1 MSIHNSLSR
10 QMLPVT
16 TKTTDA
22 PVRETNTATAGRQGV
37 DVSACPE
44 ARAELGHM
52 VLGAGKEWTER
63 KDVIMFLQDLLNDPA
78 FIKEILAATG
88 LPLAAAGPDSMTAA
102 SMTDL
107 LPSGSHPTQY
117 QLDQLRKLLTEK
129 LEHTYPMLDEFR
141 LKGHNSEIMSLEL
154 DSSVIQSLKEK
165 IAADDGSVPLLA
177 VAKTLEKAVSGTLA
191 IASADKG
198 VQADV
203 TSLKKTLR
211 AQTDALA
218 KAVFIVLEFD
228 RLAKSTAA
236 KDPEARDRTAEGLY
250 DAAKEIDR
258 AEKVLDKEL
267 VKLLPL
273 SEKEGG
279 SKAMTLQT
287 ALVNK
292 KLKLIRENLKAMEH
306 RLRAGQSRWEK
317 KLEDFDQKAFYLVK
331 KATSP
336 GSLQKLEKGMEKA
349 WHDTPALFQDLMRN
363 TANQVRTLSAATK
376 HTLKVIESTVN
387 KGSQALKKAAQAV
400 SEAHT
405 SPMIRLQ
412 NEQSG
417 ADAAEQ
423 KVNTQLRTAYH
434 PLKVAMQKH
443 QNAAEKLL
451 GAAETLVRS
460 SSSQSGPSDAIAA
473 TLGEMGDVSGGAA
486 LISAAVETSAA
497 RAGGAASG
505 KEKQALSEVQQ
516 RERAQRTFN
525 AASAALTEA
534 RGEVDSCSDE
544 LRATVAQAAEQYGQ
558 HKKQLKK
565 LVTFKTEIDKAE
577 SHFRKAADRLQ
588 RAVQDMTQ
596 TAPGSASASREA
608 FNYAATDGKK
618 ADYRSRDAVLELSS
632 AILNATGRP
641 QDIFSKDARIALHL
655 GQFFAQQKQALMQSV
670 PEFKPWLFD
679 RIVAEI
685 VDKEIPGHFSKT
697 HDPHGEIMLAKV
709 HRAASEADAGTLL
722 TPKIIEEVMEKIPG
736 AAEFL
741 SRAGRSGM
749 VGKVVNASV
758 ENAADRLIS
767 TLPRNFLPSLGLV
780 KATMLP
786 VAYLLALSDLK
797 QAVMPGQA
805 EPKSEKLTLAA
816 SFAIQLTKKLVDFAV
831 PHLYRFVADAALTGY
846 DLYRNGPDKFAHN
859 LMKDLVDS
867 GTFAVGSKP
876 FYEGYEQG
884 TDAYFEHQLRTLQ
897 AADDK
902 QIAMELE
909 NYPESARGEIATE
922 LKKRQAEENKEIDR
936 LVANYPDEQQKR
948 LTVGLKKKLAAEK
961 AKIQAAQEQGL
972 KGQAA
977 ESQSLTAT
985 ETVSR
990 VKRTADATNI
1000 QHDINTDDPV
1010 VMNDIKNKVEDDLK
1024 DFTNAAIV
1032 RMTDLNIRQ
1041 AARDHI
1047 QNIINSFPA
1056 DQRGGLDSPD
1066 SIMLWRQHRYT
1077 EGGYPAN
1084 LMDILTGSF
1093 NYRDKYPE
1101 WPEGSSIAF
1110 RKALIGNVS
1119 PYMDIPRYAKFA
1131 GKKIRANLNAKSYG
1145 PSMADVFE
1153 KNYKKRLSN
1162 IKSDYNISLGKM
1174 YETSFRTSAR
1184 DLQLDVKLASF
1195 KPELQKFIDGK
1206 IKPFVL
1212 TLGNHDDNQL
1222 SECIA
1227 LRVGDQLLVWDF
1239 MGSYQLIDVDAK
1251 GIPDKDQ
1258 QDWLL
1263 NHMNTNARYKY
1274 SKPEERERA
1283 FATLASTTTLSF
1295 RKLESSLGQ
1304 EMLDRKIAQADKDC
1318 DALITTSTEF
1328 LIDFII
1334 DAVYIGT
1341 DIVSGIAAG
1350 TLPLGT
1356 VGSVFLQIA
1365 KSALLTYLKDL
1376 TKIHFADNLAAKD
1389 AAREAIPANL
1399 IASLYVDGSMNIG
1412 PELAKKL
1419 LAKGNIKLHWV
1430 SAAKGINPAKEL
1442 MLGIPGYHKANE
1454 VGSEAAARLAE
1465 LKTNDDHA
1473 QIAKASEVNTKAPP
1487 GGTTH
1492 RVVAGETIHQITE
1505 KYSISSRQLAL
1516 LIYANPHIA
1525 DFDVLSPGDQI
1536 FIPYESLLRNYSKVM
1551 TFTPVEEIS
1560 AQKKEIVREIT
1571 WTADDVKKLEESIK
1585 NDTLLE
1591 KIKGIKEHHIR
1602 YLLTLNYPISKQLI
1616 NSVSENIQREGFD
1629 DIRCRA
1635 MYIWTGRPNEEAA
1648 KVHYVVI
1655 GNKYGK
1661 DYVFD
1666 IGAGKFDVGLG
1677 DTILLPTSSWQAKY
1691 QDTFSNGQV
1700 IYIDYDI
1707 DDVRVAVDG
1716 FQHRATKAPELLPG
1730 ENVIETE
1737 AWLKSQLKT
1746 QQSAVT
1752 QEKAEEIAEIVR
1764 NENGFTY
1771 HAEEATDVLTL
1782 AKELGFSNAHLARIM
1797 YKNPAIT
1804 NDGILNAGSS
1814 IFIPDQEAGTQF
1826 KDENGKIAV
1835 VKLLSSL
1842 YRQDAVIRYN
1852 MLIPY
1857 NRSEEL
1863 MPLVAR
1869 AINNL
1874 GLTNVCYRSVDI
1886 WDSASDSIPTRHY
1899 VVKGKIDGE
1908 DFIFDMDAGKLKS
1921 TFAGPL
1927 IMSSKEWTE
1936 QYATEFDGKLVS
1948 INESSD
1954 IHAITSYS
1962 TESYSERFESGKY
1975 LFNIPTAAYKS
1986 YFLERDTSPELL
1998 LKRITDSNK
2007 NIEDMLNS
2015 IQDTHNSLLPII
2027 EKKLISLLGKELEK
2041 QGYMNIRYRSIY
2053 LWDAKAM
2060 ENGKP
2065 TQHFAVTAIKN
2076 NKDYVFDLSTKGLG
2090 VEFKKPL
2097 ILTQKEWIEKYSEL
2111 LPDKY
2116 VVFRDFNFS
2125 KDASES
2131 LEKRESSSFEIMGNE
2146 KAIETKA
2153 FDEHNFNLLMIEL
2166 EKNDSINNLINAK
2179 EDKSMEMMPI
2189 ITDELTKL
2197 NYQNIAYRAVYI
2209 GNKDDD
2215 TQNMGQPHYIV
2226 TANKAGKTLVFDLS
2240 TKVFGE
2246 GFQGKAISY
2255 ESDWQQKYKAFF
2267 ANKNIE
2273 EGHMSKPEDTE
2284 SAYQLILSTRPD
2296 VLLDK
2301 LMNSDLTIGLYA
2313 NTQKDRSDRLIA
2325 ATGKELSKQNFDNIR
2340 YRTVYVWDEKSKNHG
2355 KPQTHFVVTATKNN
2369 KNFVFDFS
2377 NGALGKGF
2385 KEPLIVS
2392 QKEWA
2397 EKYNNLLST
2406 KYITYRDY
2414 HSANE
2419 AISNSAQRGGNSFDL
2434 MTNEKVLQ
2442 SGNFDIYD
2450 FNPLLSELKKN
2461 ESINSLMD
2469 SKEDKSL
2476 EITNAVA
2483 SELKKLNYK
2492 DITHCAIYI
2501 WKENDDGDK
2510 MVQPHFILTARKDGK
2525 NIIFDLSTA
2534 AYGEGFK
2541 GQAISVEHDWK
2552 VNYNQFF
2559 ANQIIKVHAMSNP
2572 DEAET
2577 FSAITIRNLNRMPGK
2592 PSAS

>member
-22 PVRETNTATAGRQGV
+22 SVGETNTATGGRQGV

-88 LPLAAAGPDSMTAA
+88 LPLAPAAPDSMTA
-102 SMTDL
+102 SGLTKL

-117 QLDQLRKLLTEK
+117 QLDQLRQLLTEK

-154 DSSVIQSLKEK
+154 DSSLIQSLKEK

-177 VAKTLEKAVSGTLA
+177 VAEALQKAVSGTLA
-191 IASADKG
+191 IASADKD

-218 KAVFIVLEFD
+218 KAAFTVGEYDKLV
-228 RLAKSTAA
+228 KSAAA
-236 KDPEARDRTAEGLY
+236 KDPETRGRTAEALY

-267 VKLLPL
+267 GKLLPL
-273 SEKEGG
+273 SEGEGG
-279 SKAMTLQT
+279 AKAMTIQT

-306 RLRAGQSRWEK
+306 RLRAGQSRMEK
-317 KLEDFDQKAFYLVK
+317 KLEDFDKKAFYLVS

-387 KGSQALKKAAQAV
+387 KGSQALKKAAEAV

-405 SPMIRLQ
+405 SPMTRLQ

-423 KVNTQLRTAYH
+423 KVNTQLRAAYH

-460 SSSQSGPSDAIAA
+460 SSSHSGPSDAIAA

-505 KEKQALSEVQQ
+505 KEKQVLSEVQQ

-544 LRATVAQAAEQYGQ
+544 LRATVAQTAEQYGQ
-558 HKKQLKK
+558 HQKQLKK

-618 ADYRSRDAVLELSS
+618 ADYRTRDAVLELSS
-632 AILNATGRP
+632 AVLNATGRP

-655 GQFFAQQKQALMQSV
+655 GQFFAQQKQTLLQSV

-679 RIVAEI
+679 RMVTEI

-697 HDPHGEIMLAKV
+697 HDPDGKIMLAKV
-709 HRAASEADAGTLL
+709 HQAASDAEAGTLL
-722 TPKIIEEVMEKIPG
+722 TPKILEEVMEKIPG

-758 ENAADRLIS
+758 DRAADRLLS
-767 TLPRNFLPSLGLV
+767 TLPRSFLPSLGLI

-786 VAYLLALSDLK
+786 VAYMLALSNLK

-902 QIAMELE
+902 QIAAELE
-909 NYPESARGEIATE
+909 NYPEFAREEIATV

-936 LVANYPDEQQKR
+936 LVANYPEEQQKR
-948 LTVGLKKKLAAEK
+948 LTVGLKKQLAAEK
-961 AKIQAAQEQGL
+961 AKIQAAQEQSL

-977 ESQSLTAT
+977 EVQSLTPT

-990 VKRTADATNI
+990 VKRTADTTDI
-1000 QHDINTDDPV
+1000 QHDIDTDDPV

-1101 WPEGSSIAF
+1101 WPEGSSVAF

-1153 KNYKKRLSN
+1153 KTYKKRLSN

-1174 YETSFRTSAR
+1174 YETSFKTSAR
-1184 DLQLDVKLASF
+1184 DLQQDAKLASF

-1212 TLGNHDDNQL
+1212 TLGDHDDNQL

-1227 LRVGDQLLVWDF
+1227 LRVGDQLLAWDF
-1239 MGSYQLIDVDAK
+1239 MGSYQLIDVSTK
-1251 GIPDKDQ
+1251 GIPYKDQ

-1274 SKPEERERA
+1274 SKPEERERV
-1283 FATLASTTTLSF
+1283 FATLASPTALAF
-1295 RKLESSLGQ
+1295 RRLEGGLGQ

-1318 DALITTSTEF
+1318 DALITTSTEY
-1328 LIDFII
+1328 LIDFVI
-1334 DAVYIGT
+1334 DALYIGT
-1341 DIVSGIAAG
+1341 DIVTGIAAG

-1356 VGSVFLQIA
+1356 VGSVMVQIA

-1465 LKTNDDHA
+1465 LKTNADHE
-1473 QIAKASEVNTKAPP
+1473 QIAKTSEVNTKAIP

-1492 RVVAGETIHQITE
+1492 RVVEGETIHTITE

-1516 LIYANPHIA
+1516 LIYTNPQIA

-1536 FIPYESLLRNYSKVM
+1536 FIPYESLLRNHAKVM
-1551 TFTPVEEIS
+1551 SFTPVEEIGI
-1560 AQKKEIVREIT
+1560 QKNEILREIT
-1571 WTADDVKKLEESIK
+1571 WTPDDVKKLEESIQ
-1585 NDTLLE
+1585 DGTLLE
-1591 KIKGIKEHHIR
+1591 KVQGKKENHIR

-1616 NSVSENIQREGFD
+1616 DYVSENIQRQGFD
-1629 DIRCRA
+1629 NVRCRA
-1635 MYIWTGRPNEEAA
+1635 MYIWTGRPNEEEA

-1691 QDTFSNGQV
+1691 QDTFSNGHV
-1700 IYIDYDI
+1700 IYNDFDI
-1707 DDVRVAVDG
+1707 DDVRVAVDSYR
-1716 FQHRATKAPELLPG
+1716 HRASKKPEQLAG
-1730 ENVIETE
+1730 EHVIETE
-1737 AWLKSQLKT
+1737 AWLKSQPKKP
-1746 QQSAVT
+1746 QNEVQ
-1752 QEKAEEIAEIVR
+1752 QEKIAEIVKD
-1764 NENGFTY
+1764 ENGFIY
-1771 HAEEATDVLTL
+1771 QAEGVTDILTL
-1782 AKELGFSNAHLARIM
+1782 ARELGFSNAHLARLM
-1797 YKNPAIT
+1797 YNNPAIT
-1804 NDGILNAGSS
+1804 NDGILHTGSN
-1814 IFIPDQEAGTQF
+1814 IFIPDQEVGNHF
-1826 KDENGKIAV
+1826 KDENGKIGV
-1835 VKLLSSL
+1835 VKLLGSL

-1852 MLIPY
+1852 MIIPY

-1869 AINNL
+1869 AISNI
-1874 GLTNVCYRSVDI
+1874 GFDNVYYRAIDI
-1886 WDSASDSIPTRHY
+1886 WDSTTDNNPMRHY
-1899 VVKGKIDGE
+1899 VVVGEIDGE
-1908 DFIFDMDAGKLKS
+1908 DYVFDMDAGKLKS
-1921 TFAGPL
+1921 TFTGPIIL
-1927 IMSSKEWTE
+1927 PIKEWTAR
-1936 QYATEFDGKLVS
+1936 YAKEFDSKLIS

-1954 IHAITSYS
+1954 INIVKPRSSGRFSEGLESGTHLINIITSAHEVYY
-1962 TESYSERFESGKY
+1962 T
-1975 LFNIPTAAYKS
+1975 
-1986 YFLERDTSPELL
+1986 ERDTSPEQL
-1998 LKRITDSNK
+1998 LKKITNNNK
-2007 NIEDMLNS
+2007 TIEDMLKS
-2015 IQDTHNSLLPII
+2015 IQDTHKSLLPVL
-2027 EKKLISLLGKELEK
+2027 EKKLILPLGKELEK
-2041 QGYMNIRYRSIY
+2041 QGYMNIRYRAVY
-2053 LWDAKAM
+2053 LWDAKSM
-2060 ENGKP
+2060 ETGKP

-2076 NKDYVFDLSTKGLG
+2076 NKDFVFDLATRALG
-2090 VEFKKPL
+2090 DGFKEPL
-2097 ILTQKEWIEKYSEL
+2097 ILSQKEWCERYSEM

-2116 VVFRDFNFS
+2116 IVYRDFNFP
-2125 KDASES
+2125 KDALES
-2131 LEKRESSSFEIMGNE
+2131 LGKRESSSFEIMGSE
-2146 KAIETKA
+2146 KMLTTKTS
-2153 FDEHNFNLLMIEL
+2153 DEYDFNLLMTEL
-2166 EKNDSINNLINAK
+2166 VKKPEINELTNVK
-2179 EDKSMEMMPI
+2179 EDKSMELMPV
-2189 ITDELTKL
+2189 LTKELASL
-2197 NYQNIAYRAVYI
+2197 NYQNIAYRAVYVWD
-2209 GNKDDD
+2209 KSDDN
-2215 TQNMGQPHYIV
+2215 QNMGQPHYIV
-2226 TANKAGKTLVFDLS
+2226 TASKAGKTLVFDLS
-2240 TKVFGE
+2240 TKVYGE
-2246 GFQGKAISY
+2246 GFKGKAISN
-2255 ESDWQQKYKAFF
+2255 ESDWQQQYKAFF
-2267 ANKNIE
+2267 VNKNIA
-2273 EGHMSKPEDTE
+2273 EGYMSKPEDTE
-2284 SAYQLILSTRPD
+2284 SAYQLILSTRPE
-2296 VLLDK
+2296 VLLEN
-2301 LMNSDLTIGLYA
+2301 LMNSDLSIGLYA
-2313 NTQKDRSDRLIA
+2313 YTLKDRSDRIIA
-2325 ATGKELSKQNFDNIR
+2325 ATGKELTKQNFDNIR

-2355 KPQTHFVVTATKNN
+2355 KPQSHFVVTATKNN
-2369 KNFVFDFS
+2369 KDFVFDFS
-2377 NGALGKGF
+2377 NQSLGKGF
-2385 KEPLIVS
+2385 KEPLILS

-2397 EKYNNLLST
+2397 AKYNTLLT
-2406 KYITYRDY
+2406 RKYITYRDF
-2414 HSANE
+2414 HSADE
-2419 AISNSAQRGGNSFDL
+2419 AISHSKQRTGNSFDL
-2434 MTNEKVLQ
+2434 MPNEKVLQ
-2442 SGNFDIYD
+2442 SGDSTYYD
-2450 FNPLLSELKKN
+2450 FTPLLLDLKKN
-2461 ESINSLMD
+2461 STINALME

-2476 EITNAVA
+2476 ELIA
-2483 SELKKLNYK
+2483 SVTAELKKLKYT
-2492 DITHCAIYI
+2492 DIGYCAVYI
-2501 WKENDDGDK
+2501 WKENDNGDK
-2510 MVQPHFILTARKDGK
+2510 MMQPHFIVTAKKDGESMV
-2525 NIIFDLSTA
+2525 FDLSTA
-2534 AYGEGFK
+2534 AYGDKFK
-2541 GQAISVEHDWK
+2541 GEPISNEKSWK
-2552 VNYNQFF
+2552 TNYNKFF
-2559 ANQIIKVHAMSNP
+2559 ANQTIKIYAMWNP
-2572 DEAET
+2572 EDAET
-2577 FSAITIRNLNRMPGK
+2577 FSAISVKNLNKMPGT
-2592 PSAS
+2592 PSVS